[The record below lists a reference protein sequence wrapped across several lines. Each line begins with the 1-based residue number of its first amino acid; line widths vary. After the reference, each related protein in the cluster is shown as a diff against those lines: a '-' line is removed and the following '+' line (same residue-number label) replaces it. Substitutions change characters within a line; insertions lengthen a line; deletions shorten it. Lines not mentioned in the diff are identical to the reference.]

1 MHIYVYLTIH
11 IKNFDYA
18 HNCYLYKWIDAFH
31 NIVRTKNYLGSV
43 CLSNFKKGKGC
54 GTSLVVQ
61 WLGLHPS
68 TTRGMGSIPGWG
80 TKILHDARHGQNN
93 TNK

>member
-1 MHIYVYLTIH
+1 MIWAQ
-11 IKNFDYA
+11 F
-18 HNCYLYKWIDAFH
+18 
-31 NIVRTKNYLGSV
+31 

-80 TKILHDARHGQNN
+80 TKILHAMQQKKKKKIRMPVV
-93 TNK
+93 

>member
-1 MHIYVYLTIH
+1 MIWAQ
-11 IKNFDYA
+11 FCRSD
-18 HNCYLYKWIDAFH
+18 F
-31 NIVRTKNYLGSV
+31 R
-43 CLSNFKKGKGC
+43 KGKGC

-93 TNK
+93 KNK